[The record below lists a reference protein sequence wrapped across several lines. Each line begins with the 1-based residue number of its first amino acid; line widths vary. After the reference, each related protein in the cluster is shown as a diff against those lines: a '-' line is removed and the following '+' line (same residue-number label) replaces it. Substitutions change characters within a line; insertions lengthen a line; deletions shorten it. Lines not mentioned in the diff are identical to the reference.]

1 MAGGGSSSSLG
12 GRKKARIEIIP
23 LIDVMFFLLASF
35 MMVSL
40 SMQKLQV
47 IKMDLPTATAQTT
60 SKKPDVFNIE
70 ISRSGDISVDAKHL
84 SIPEMEIALRDRLN
98 ANTNL
103 PVYIKADQRA
113 THGMVMNILD
123 TVKAMTNGAPKVS
136 FAIEPPR
143 E

>member
-1 MAGGGSSSSLG
+1 MAGGGSSSSVG

-47 IKMDLPTATAQTT
+47 IKMDLPTSVAQKS

-70 ISRSGDISVDAKHL
+70 ISRTGDISVDSKRMSL
-84 SIPEMEIALRDRLN
+84 IEMERALKERIA

-103 PVYIKADQRA
+103 PVYIKADQKA
-113 THGMVMNILD
+113 THGMVINILD
-123 TVKAMTNGAPKVS
+123 VVKSDGAPKVS
-136 FAIEPPR
+136 FAIEPPKD
-143 E
+143 

>member
-1 MAGGGSSSSLG
+1 MAGGGSSSSSG

-35 MMVSL
+35 MMLSL

-47 IKMDLPTATAQTT
+47 IKMDLPTAVAQKT

-70 ISRSGDISVDAKHL
+70 ISRTGDLSVDSKRMSL
-84 SIPEMEIALRDRLN
+84 IDMEKALKERLN

-103 PVYIKADQRA
+103 PVYIKADQKS
-113 THGMVMNILD
+113 THGMVLNVLD
-123 TVKAMTNGAPKVS
+123 TVKHDGAPKVS
-136 FAIEPPR
+136 FAIDPPKD
-143 E
+143 

>member
-1 MAGGGSSSSLG
+1 MAGGGSSSSVG

-47 IKMDLPTATAQTT
+47 IKMDLPTSVAQKS

-70 ISRSGDISVDAKHL
+70 ISRTGDLSVDSKRMSL
-84 SIPEMEIALRDRLN
+84 IEMERALKERIA

-103 PVYIKADQRA
+103 PVYIKADQKA
-113 THGMVMNILD
+113 THGMVLNILD
-123 TVKAMTNGAPKVS
+123 VVKSDGAPKVS
-136 FAIEPPR
+136 FAIEAPK

>member
-1 MAGGGSSSSLG
+1 MAGGGSPHSLG

-40 SMQKLQV
+40 TMQKLQV
-47 IKMDLPTATAQTT
+47 IKMDLPTAKAQRS
-60 SKKPDVFNIE
+60 SKKPDVFNLE
-70 ISRSGDISVDAKHL
+70 ISRNGDLSLDSKRL
-84 SIPEMEIALRDRLN
+84 SIPEMEQALKERRQ

-103 PVYIKADQRA
+103 PVYIKADQRS

-123 TVKAMTNGAPKVS
+123 TVKAVGAASVS
-136 FAIEPPR
+136 FAIEPPQD
-143 E
+143 

>member
-1 MAGGGSSSSLG
+1 MAGGGSSHSPG

-70 ISRSGDISVDAKHL
+70 ISRTGDISVDSKHL
-84 SIPEMEIALRDRLN
+84 SIPEMEKALKERMN

-103 PVYIKADQRA
+103 PVYIKADQKS
-113 THGMVMNILD
+113 THGMVMNVLD
-123 TVKAMTNGAPKVS
+123 TVKAVGAPKVS
-136 FAIEPPR
+136 FAIEPPKD
-143 E
+143 

>member
-1 MAGGGSSSSLG
+1 MAGGGSSSSVG

-47 IKMDLPTATAQTT
+47 IKMDLPTSVAQKT

-70 ISRSGDISVDAKHL
+70 ISRTGDISVDSKRMSL
-84 SIPEMEIALRDRLN
+84 IEMERALKERIA

-103 PVYIKADQRA
+103 PVYIKADQKA
-113 THGMVMNILD
+113 THGMVINILD
-123 TVKAMTNGAPKVS
+123 VVKSDGAPKVS
-136 FAIEPPR
+136 FAIEPPKD
-143 E
+143 

>member
-1 MAGGGSSSSLG
+1 MAGGGSSHSVG

-35 MMVSL
+35 MMLSL

-47 IKMDLPTATAQTT
+47 IKMDLPTAVAQKS

-70 ISRSGDISVDAKHL
+70 ISRTGDLTVDTKRMSL
-84 SIPEMEIALRDRLN
+84 IEMEKALKERMA

-103 PVYIKADQRA
+103 PVYIKADQKA
-113 THGMVMNILD
+113 THGMVLNILD
-123 TVKAMTNGAPKVS
+123 VVKSDGAPKVS
-136 FAIEPPR
+136 FAIEPPK